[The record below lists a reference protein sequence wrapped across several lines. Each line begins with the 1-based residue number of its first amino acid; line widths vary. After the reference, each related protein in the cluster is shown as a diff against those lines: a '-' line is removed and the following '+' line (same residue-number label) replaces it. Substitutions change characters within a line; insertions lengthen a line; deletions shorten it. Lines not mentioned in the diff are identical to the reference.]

1 LKPVSTLLLTPT
13 DCFFAKNLEC
23 IPSYIV
29 KPVKRSELLNTIG
42 LAVRKTQTLTKEPIR
57 EDLPNNREDIDLLN
71 ILLVEDYIYN
81 RIVVQSYLKN
91 SANID
96 IAENG
101 KIGVEKFKLKKY
113 DILLMD
119 LQMPVQN
126 KAGET

>member
-1 LKPVSTLLLTPT
+1 MKPVSTLLLTPT

>member
-1 LKPVSTLLLTPT
+1 M
-13 DCFFAKNLEC
+13 
-23 IPSYIV
+23 
-29 KPVKRSELLNTIG
+29 
-42 LAVRKTQTLTKEPIR
+42 
-57 EDLPNNREDIDLLN
+57 PNNREDIDLLN